1 MNNIKI
7 VVATHKE
14 AKMPKDS
21 VYLPVH
27 VGKAL
32 HPEKDFGY
40 QRDDDGD
47 NISEKN
53 PYYSELTAVYWA
65 WKNLKADYVGLAHYR
80 RHFCLKRKG
89 KDWDSVLTT
98 AEAESLCGKY
108 DAIVTRKRR
117 YYIETIKSHY
127 AHTHDI
133 KHLDITKEIIEQEHP
148 KYLKAFDK
156 VMNGTGAHM
165 FNMFIMRKDLADD
178 FCKWMFD
185 VLFKL
190 EERVDVKQ
198 LDAFQARLFGRVSE
212 FLLDVWLETNNIDY
226 KAIGYVHIGPYN
238 FWRKVRNFLEAKL
251 MGKKYS
257 VSA

>member
-1 MNNIKI
+1 MIIKI
-7 VVATHKE
+7 LVATHKE

-40 QRDDDGD
+40 QRDDEGE

-108 DAIVTRKRR
+108 DLVLPKLRR
-117 YYIETIKSHY
+117 LYIETVYSHY
-127 AHTHDI
+127 DHTFDGKQFDNARKVI
-133 KHLDITKEIIEQEHP
+133 ADLCPEYIESFDRAMKRRVEHL
-148 KYLKAFDK
+148 
-156 VMNGTGAHM
+156 
-165 FNMFIMRKDLADD
+165 FNMFIMKRELFDSY
-178 FCKWMFD
+178 CSWMFPI
-185 VLFKL
+185 LEKL
-190 EERVDVKQ
+190 ETMYDLKSM
-198 LDAFQARLFGRVSE
+198 DPFQARLIGRVNE
-212 FLLDVWLETNNIDY
+212 RLLDVWVMKNDLKY
-226 KAIGYVHIGPYN
+226 KEIGYIFFGKRVIYKKVVN
-238 FWRKVRNFLEAKL
+238 FVMAKFF
-251 MGKKYS
+251 GKKYTQS
-257 VSA
+257 F